1 MPRLTR
7 GVLFVLA
14 LACGVSVAN
23 IYFPQALT
31 SLIAAGLHVSSPA
44 ATLVATA
51 AQLGYAVGVFLLI
64 PLGDR
69 VPHRPLIITLIII
82 TGLGL
87 LGAALAPSLAAL
99 VGIMVVVGLTTVVP
113 QVLIPMAAGMVGVE
127 RRGQVTGTL
136 LSGVLGGILLA
147 RTFGGTVGSW
157 LGWRAPFLV
166 SAVLA
171 LALAVALAF
180 FVPATT
186 PPSRQSYP
194 ALLGSALRL
203 LKTESQLR
211 RSALYQGFMFAGFS
225 ASWTS
230 LALLVTG
237 PRYHLG
243 PTAVGLIALVGA
255 ASMFCTPIAGRRV
268 DRQGS
273 DQVSLFCFV
282 LAIVAAGLM
291 MVGQL
296 GGVVGLVVLTSGLV
310 LLDIATQCGQV
321 ANQSRIFARRLEMR
335 SRMNTAYMTC
345 VFLGGT
351 VGSWLG
357 VRAYTWLGW
366 PGVCGLVALFAS
378 VVLVRHVL
386 RRPDSAADGSVECE
400 PAVERETA

>member
-31 SLIAAGLHVSSPA
+31 SLIAVGLRVSSPT

-51 AQLGYAVGVFLLI
+51 AQLGYAVGIFLLI

-69 VPHRPLIITLIII
+69 VPHRPLIIVLITV

-87 LGAALAPSLAAL
+87 LGAAVAPSLPVL
-99 VGIMVVVGLTTVVP
+99 VGVMVVVGLTTVVP
-113 QVLIPMAAGMVGVE
+113 QVLIPMAAGMVGAD

-147 RTFGGTVGSW
+147 RTFGGTVGEW

-171 LALAVALAF
+171 LVLAGALAF

-186 PPSRQSYP
+186 PSSRESYP
-194 ALLGSALRL
+194 RLLGSALRL
-203 LKTESQLR
+203 LRTEAHLR
-211 RSALYQGFMFAGFS
+211 RSSLYQAFMFAGFS

-237 PRYHLG
+237 PKYHLG

-273 DQVSLFCFV
+273 DQVSLACFV

-291 MVGQL
+291 AVGQL
-296 GGVVGLVVLTSGLV
+296 GGVVGLVVMTAGLV

-321 ANQSRIFARRLEMR
+321 ANQSRIFARRPEMR

-366 PGVCGLVALFAS
+366 LGVCGLVAVFAV
-378 VVLVRHVL
+378 VVLVRHVF
-386 RRPDSAADGSVECE
+386 RRAADDTAGSLECE
-400 PAVERETA
+400 LAVERETA